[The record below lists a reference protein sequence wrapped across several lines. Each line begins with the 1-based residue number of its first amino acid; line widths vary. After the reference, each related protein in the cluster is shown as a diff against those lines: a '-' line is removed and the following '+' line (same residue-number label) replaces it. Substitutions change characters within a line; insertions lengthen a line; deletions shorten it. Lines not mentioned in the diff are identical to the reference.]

1 MTRRSTC
8 LLAVAVAV
16 LVLVAL
22 PACARKYQAER
33 DGKDVGQALCDVRD
47 ADDAAEA
54 EEALDD
60 LNEELRD
67 VGENYA
73 VFTAEDR
80 ADIAENVTDL
90 IEHVGQGN
98 EELAQQDITVI
109 RRSLDNI
116 SDDLGDTGQAT
127 IDGAYQGLDDCIDG

>member
-1 MTRRSTC
+1 MTRHPPR

-16 LVLVAL
+16 LALVAL
-22 PACARKYQAER
+22 PACAKKYQAER
-33 DGKDVGQALCDVRD
+33 DGKDVGQALCDVRE
-47 ADDAAEA
+47 ADDPAEA
-54 EEALDD
+54 EEALQD
-60 LNEELRD
+60 LTDEVQD
-67 VGENYA
+67 VAENYA

-80 ADIAENVTDL
+80 ADIEENFTDL
-90 IEHVGQGN
+90 VEHVRQGN

-116 SDDLGDTGQAT
+116 SDDLGDTGEAA